1 MRWCPVNVYL
11 PLRKYLRSYPQW
23 HFSPPR
29 VQAVR
34 KLSRIGS
41 DYGGYFVD
49 LSLIPPDPVV
59 YSLGVG
65 EDISFDL
72 SLIEQYGSIV
82 HAFDPTPKV
91 QGWIESQ
98 RLPER
103 FRFEGIG
110 IADFDGETDFYL
122 PARTDFISHSL
133 IRARQYSSDSIRVP
147 VAKLSTVM
155 KRLGHSRI
163 DILKMDIEGAE
174 YAVLTDLMKDNIE
187 VGQILVEFHHRL
199 SSVGVH
205 KTRTALSSL
214 DDYGMKICYVCPRM
228 EVLTLIARCEK

>member
-1 MRWCPVNVYL
+1 MDVY
-11 PLRKYLRSYPQW
+11 PQLRKYLRSYPQW
-23 HFSPPR
+23 HFHPPR

-41 DYGGYFVD
+41 DYGAYFVD
-49 LSLIPPDPVV
+49 SSLIPPDSVV

-72 SLIEQYGSIV
+72 SLIEHYGCMI

-91 QGWIESQ
+91 KSWIGSQ
-98 RLPER
+98 RLPAR
-103 FRFEGIG
+103 FCFQEIG

-122 PARTDFISHSL
+122 PPQPDFISHSL
-133 IRARQYSSDSIRVP
+133 IRARQYSAESIRVP

-155 KRLGHSRI
+155 KRFGHSRI
-163 DILKMDIEGAE
+163 DVLKMDIEGAE
-174 YAVLTDLMKDNIE
+174 YAVLTDIMKDNIE

-205 KTRTALSSL
+205 KTRAVLSSL
-214 DDYGMKICYVCPRM
+214 DDYGMRICYVCPRV
-228 EVLTLIARCEK
+228 EVFTLIACREK

>member
-1 MRWCPVNVYL
+1 MNVY
-11 PLRKYLRSYPQW
+11 PQLRKYLRSYPQW
-23 HFSPPR
+23 HFCPPR
-29 VQAVR
+29 AQVIR
-34 KLSRIGS
+34 KLRRIGS
-41 DYGGYFVD
+41 EYGGYLVD
-49 LSLIPPDPVV
+49 PSLIPPEPVV

-72 SLIEQYGSIV
+72 ALIEHYGCRV

-91 QGWIESQ
+91 KGWIESQ

-103 FRFEGIG
+103 FSFDGIG

-122 PARTDFISHSL
+122 PPKTDFISHSM
-133 IRARQYSSDSIRVP
+133 IRARQYSLDSIRVP
-147 VAKLSTVM
+147 VTKLSTLM

-163 DILKMDIEGAE
+163 DVLKMDIEGAE
-174 YAVLTDLMKDNIE
+174 YAVLTDVIKDNID

-199 SSVGVH
+199 SSVGID
-205 KTRTALSSL
+205 KTRTVLSSL

-228 EVLTLIARCEK
+228 EVFTLIAQREK